1 MKRGEI
7 WSIGGGPDYLGK
19 PRPAV
24 IIQEDAF
31 DATASL
37 AVCAFTTDPTDA
49 PLIRLL
55 VRPTEHNGLER
66 ESRFMVDKV
75 TTVSKG
81 KVAYR
86 IGELDDADLVR
97 LNRALV
103 VFLGLAGAP

>member
-55 VRPTEHNGLER
+55 VRPTEHYGLER